1 MKRRVCETCLYFESA
16 GFSKNGWCHHP
27 ARRQNSDIRLM
38 VRANE
43 LGCRNGWNADL
54 WVPADTDGAT
64 QREHPIDSIAGRARA
79 EVEPAAQKDLITSI
93 VAARTDNKPVAEHRP
108 LAVPPARPSAG
119 EDIFVKQTP
128 SLSWKATTSVSA
140 QPATELVQDPKAAI
154 LRARDQFRQR
164 RKDEGRLA
172 DRHLPTPAAPL
183 LASIREAQ
191 IVDDFDLAD
200 PEPISGSI
208 DPRFENR
215 PLLRRSPADRSE
227 DRRPVSPV
235 SLREIERSFPS
246 ITEFPDDRPRFESVP
261 DLDTEPD
268 DRTVLEFR
276 QDDTWIETR
285 QLDTVPPEP
294 YEMDEL
300 FEEDDTGLHAEHE
313 EYEDVEL
320 SVHHRESVLDRFL
333 RQRRERRRTPDL
345 APAPAPAT
353 APARPAEMEHPWPE
367 QFDDGAGDA
376 PLALNRRSAPME
388 PRPAEDLEPARAY
401 VSREDA
407 WDTGER
413 WATRDTAGAR
423 SAPEPRQ
430 RYEPAYEIDDDFLL
444 PPPLPAYESATENDQ
459 RERSRTHRGYEP
471 APETRHATRR
481 QQPLPP
487 VVDEFGDQP
496 LFASQPAPHYEGAG
510 TDRVSHERPATVL
523 AADRIERIC
532 RTCRDFRPAENGDRG
547 WCTNKWAFSH
557 RRMVDADDLACRNSL
572 GSWWTPKDDIW
583 RRDSDISR
591 HAQQTPRVDEWLFG
605 TSSDTNE
612 RRRSGS

>member
-1 MKRRVCETCLYFESA
+1 MKRRVCETCLYFEPA

-54 WVPADTDGAT
+54 WVPADTDGTT

-79 EVEPAAQKDLITSI
+79 EVEPAAQNDLITSI
-93 VAARTDNKPVAEHRP
+93 VAARTDNTPVAEHRP
-108 LAVPPARPSAG
+108 PAISPTRAPAG

-128 SLSWKATTSVSA
+128 SLSWNTASVSA

-164 RKDEGRLA
+164 RKVEGRLA
-172 DRHLPTPAAPL
+172 DQHLPSPAAPL
-183 LASIREAQ
+183 LASTREAQ
-191 IVDDFDLAD
+191 MVDDFDLAD

-215 PLLRRSPADRSE
+215 PILRRPHADEFE

-235 SLREIERSFPS
+235 SLREIDRPFPS
-246 ITEFPDDRPRFESVP
+246 MTDFPEDRTRFESVP
-261 DLDTEPD
+261 DFDEKRD
-268 DRTVLEFR
+268 DHPAMELH

-294 YEMDEL
+294 YEVDEL
-300 FEEDDTGLHAEHE
+300 FEEDETSVYAESE
-313 EYEDVEL
+313 QFEDVEL

-333 RQRRERRRTPDL
+333 RQRRERRRTPNL
-345 APAPAPAT
+345 AAEPTMAAM
-353 APARPAEMEHPWPE
+353 PARHPEPWIKQPGEH
-367 QFDDGAGDA
+367 DDRSYDE
-376 PLALNRRSAPME
+376 PVALSNRPTSVESGPIDDRE
-388 PRPAEDLEPARAY
+388 PDHAHALRRD
-401 VSREDA
+401 S

-413 WATRDTAGAR
+413 RSYRAAAR
-423 SAPEPRQ
+423 PQREPEPPN
-430 RYEPAYEIDDDFLL
+430 RYEPVLEADDDFAL
-444 PPPLPAYESATENDQ
+444 PPPLPAYEPANRSEQ
-459 RERSRTHRGYEP
+459 PVRSRVQPRYEP
-471 APETRHATRR
+471 VPEARHTTRPERT
-481 QQPLPP
+481 LPP
-487 VVDEFGDQP
+487 VADEFGDRP
-496 LFASQPAPHYEGAG
+496 LFASQPAPQDDDFAIDHPRNERAAPALPAN
-510 TDRVSHERPATVL
+510 RV
-523 AADRIERIC
+523 ERIC

-572 GSWWTPKDDIW
+572 GSWWTPRDEVW
-583 RRDSDISR
+583 RRDGDISR
-591 HAQQTPRVDEWLFG
+591 HAQETPRVDEWLFG
-605 TSSDTNE
+605 TSANSNE